1 MRAFERVTDWTE
13 LTGFPKTFASS
24 CAPWS
29 STARLVNGE
38 RETKLG
44 KPVMLSGA
52 KAFLQRLEAELI
64 AGHRATQD
72 VAALVE
78 AVLAAHAK
86 HIDVVEWC
94 RVRDDEL
101 DLSLR
106 VYASRGST
114 RLHLALV
121 GPVGRYADRPLP
133 ERASA
138 PAARARVKKQAA
150 AAALV
155 AAAVPPRLAPPRAP
169 LVLRPITAGARPNY
183 GDAIAFAGDGRLHVT
198 LRLPDA
204 GDYHYACVEPSGA
217 VTLTPLPS
225 REALRADDAGAMTGG
240 LMPELHATT
249 RGLVRIE
256 HYDHSAGMKERL
268 GCAGQWHA
276 SRRGLW
282 DGDWMLGVRGEW
294 FLRCIVHAKKAT
306 LVGAHLTSGKRTRLT
321 LSEGQVV
328 HGAALDRGAE
338 GEVLRL
344 LLGAE
349 ERRFRLRTAA
359 KLEIDGAAATVA
371 VCSHE
376 GVARPVPNSGGAWV
390 VAERGVL
397 RLVDASGASHVLFSL
412 PAGFTAPGYAPWGG
426 PTAREIVA
434 QGVDAPD
441 AAPEQR
447 SWRVDLD
454 FGSDHGPRCTG
465 TLVFTSDGA
474 VLASAHVDADGALHI
489 GEVAVP
495 LGEGEH
501 VCGYAAGPP
510 VAGRPSGELA
520 ALLKTGEGLA
530 LAWVPASARK

>member
-1 MRAFERVTDWTE
+1 MTDWTE
-13 LTGFPKTFASS
+13 LAGFPRTFASS

-52 KAFLQRLEAELI
+52 KAFLQRLEAEII
-64 AGHRATQD
+64 AGYGATKD

-78 AVLAAHAK
+78 AVLGGHSR

-106 VYASRGST
+106 VYASRGAT
-114 RLHLALV
+114 RIHLALV

-133 ERASA
+133 ERVVA
-138 PAARARVKKQAA
+138 PAPRARVKKQVVAA
-150 AAALV
+150 PV
-155 AAAVPPRLAPPRAP
+155 AVAAVPPRLAPPPAP
-169 LVLRPITAGARPNY
+169 IVLRPITAGAQPNY
-183 GDAIAFAGDGRLHVT
+183 GDVIAFDGDGRLHVT

-204 GDYHYACVEPSGA
+204 GDYHYACIEPSGA

-249 RGLVRIE
+249 RGLARIE
-256 HYDHSAGMKERL
+256 HYDHAAGMKERL
-268 GCAGQWHA
+268 GVAGQWHA

-282 DGDWMLGVRGEW
+282 DGDWVLGVRGEW

-306 LVGAHLTSGKRTRLT
+306 LVGAHLTSGKRTRLA
-321 LSEGQVV
+321 LSEGHHV
-328 HGAALDRGAE
+328 HGAALDRGSE

-344 LLGAE
+344 LLGTE
-349 ERRFRLRTAA
+349 EQRFGLRTGA
-359 KLEIDGAAATVA
+359 KLEIDGTAKTVA
-371 VCSHE
+371 VCRHE
-376 GVARPVPNSGGAWV
+376 GAARPVPNSGGAWV
-390 VAERGVL
+390 VAEGRVL
-397 RLVDASGASHVLFSL
+397 RLVDASGASSELFSL
-412 PAGFTAPGYAPWGG
+412 PAGFTGPGYAPWGSPE
-426 PTAREIVA
+426 PTEVVA

-441 AAPEQR
+441 ASPAQR
-447 SWRVDLD
+447 SWLVDLD
-454 FGSDHGPRCTG
+454 FGSDHGPRCRG
-465 TLVFTSDGA
+465 ALVFTSDGE
-474 VLASAHVDADGALHI
+474 VLNRAHVDADGALHV

-501 VCGYAAGPP
+501 VCGHAAGPP

-520 ALLKTGEGLA
+520 ALIKTGGGLVLVWA
-530 LAWVPASARK
+530 PGPARK